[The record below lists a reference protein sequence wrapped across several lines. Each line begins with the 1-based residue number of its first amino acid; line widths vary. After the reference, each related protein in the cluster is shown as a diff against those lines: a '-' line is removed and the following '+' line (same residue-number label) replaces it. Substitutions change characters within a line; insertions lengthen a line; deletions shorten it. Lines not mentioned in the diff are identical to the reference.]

1 MTIWTNMARWR
12 RHDASSKPQT
22 ADRRRKGVRPDA
34 RSRDAGPF
42 GLADRAVFAYCDF
55 QTWRKPM
62 ISAKSE
68 VQVDTPEVRVT
79 EWRLAPGSATGHHI
93 HQMDYVIVPVTS
105 GEMTILAPNGER
117 SKAQLGLGKSYF
129 RKAGVEHDV
138 LNETV
143 AEIVFLEV
151 ELKP

>member
-1 MTIWTNMARWR
+1 
-12 RHDASSKPQT
+12 
-22 ADRRRKGVRPDA
+22 
-34 RSRDAGPF
+34 
-42 GLADRAVFAYCDF
+42 
-55 QTWRKPM
+55 M
-62 ISAKSE
+62 ISAQSD

-105 GEMTILAPNGER
+105 GELTIVAGGER
-117 SKAQLGLGKSYF
+117 SKAQLGVGKSYF

-138 LNETV
+138 LNETDT
-143 AEIVFLEV
+143 EIVFLEV